1 MRHEAGDC
9 REPPLP
15 PQEGSS
21 SAVRRKKLTEAKM
34 KSNKFLLELKCLVS
48 VALVHLCS
56 SGYASFD
63 CSLTVMGATS
73 EARPAVNIL
82 VVSQQFSSSVK

>member
-9 REPPLP
+9 TELPLP

-21 SAVRRKKLTEAKM
+21 SVVRRKKSTEAKM
-34 KSNKFLLELKCLVS
+34 KSNKFLLVS
-48 VALVHLCS
+48 VTLVHLCS

-63 CSLTVMGATS
+63 YGLTVMGATS
-73 EARPAVNIL
+73 EARPAVKIL
-82 VVSQQFSSSVK
+82 LMSQQFLSSVK